1 MNNKRPGHFIRPD
14 RKDIK
19 STRAMAKEFGN
30 QLEEASVDQRWGNL
44 TIRITKWYFNNVIAS
59 LLFTS

>member
-14 RKDIK
+14 RKEIK

-30 QLEEASVDQRWGNL
+30 QLEEASVDQR
-44 TIRITKWYFNNVIAS
+44 
-59 LLFTS
+59 